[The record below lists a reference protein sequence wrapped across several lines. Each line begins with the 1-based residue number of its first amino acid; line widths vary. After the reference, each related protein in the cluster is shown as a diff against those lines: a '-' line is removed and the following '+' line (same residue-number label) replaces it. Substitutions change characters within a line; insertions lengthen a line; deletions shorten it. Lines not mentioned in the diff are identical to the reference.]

1 MTRPLAILK
10 RIDVKNEE
18 MREKK
23 KEKLSLTA
31 LLSRSCRDTSNA
43 IKKDDTTTQEEA
55 AQTARTQ

>member
-1 MTRPLAILK
+1 MTRPFAILK

-31 LLSRSCRDTSNA
+31 LLGRSCRDTSNA

>member
-31 LLSRSCRDTSNA
+31 LLGRSCRDTSNA
-43 IKKDDTTTQEEA
+43 IKKDDTITI
-55 AQTARTQ
+55 